1 MSAFIGEHG
10 CKMDAKGRIMLP
22 AGLKKQLSPEANQTF
37 VATRGF
43 DKYVSLYPLDE
54 WKVLAARV
62 NKLNPFVKKNQM
74 FIRMFTS
81 GANEVEI
88 DAAGRVLLPKML
100 IEYAG
105 LKADVVLSAF
115 GNKIEVWDKV
125 KYEEAINLES
135 DDFAD
140 LAEEVMGNISD
151 EKGPAD
157 VS

>member
-1 MSAFIGEHG
+1 MSSFIGEHS

-22 AGLKKQLSPEANQTF
+22 VGLKKQLSPEAKQTF
-37 VATRGF
+37 IATRGF

-54 WKVLAARV
+54 WKVLSAKVER
-62 NKLNPFVKKNQM
+62 LNPFVRKNQL

-88 DAAGRVLLPKML
+88 DAAGRILIPKIL

-105 LKADVVLSAF
+105 LKADVVFSAF
-115 GNKIEVWDKV
+115 GNKIEIWDKD
-125 KYEEAINLES
+125 KYKDAINLDS
-135 DDFAD
+135 NDFAD
-140 LAEEVMGNISD
+140 LAEDVMGKFGD
-151 EKGPAD
+151 EKDAGD